1 MGSACGQQSPFGVS
15 DIRFVL
21 ESALSGHNDKA
32 HTSWHWWLGRLN
44 FLDRLIARFTLEFLL
59 EHCILVPPSP
69 NGRFS
74 DSDLTS
80 GFNTPMDSITSLVS
94 TPGPASMEPRPDS
107 VEDGMEP
114 GPQEQNMELNV
125 LDLTLKEEES
135 SNAVNSLVENNLL
148 FQVWYFAAKAT
159 HITHNKLGKVARRVI
174 IRVARV
180 LKDQPSSLEIVHD
193 VVERCHRTQAEGLL
207 DRVLRA
213 REKPHE
219 SSKQKQENGDGKK
232 AEDVD
237 VTPTEPR
244 RRILTVED
252 PIFLQ
257 NVESSL
263 RISTAR
269 HLSPPPSAEET
280 AKQEQKAKENE
291 FVASDDSF
299 RSAASDFDF
308 ETARDRGRKESG
320 ELLEASSSTSNSH
333 DSRTDDGPSSKSS
346 SSNGLSNVASGGS
359 ETWKG
364 RWGKERRGKRE
375 KREGKGEEGGERR
388 EGRGEE
394 GGEKRRRCVHVA
406 QHDTR
411 MGPM

>member
-1 MGSACGQQSPFGVS
+1 M
-15 DIRFVL
+15 
-21 ESALSGHNDKA
+21 
-32 HTSWHWWLGRLN
+32 N
-44 FLDRLIARFTLEFLL
+44 FLDRLIARFTLEFLI

-80 GFNTPMDSITSLVS
+80 GLTTPMDSITSLVS
-94 TPGPASMEPRPDS
+94 NPGPASMELRPDS

-114 GPQEQNMELNV
+114 GPQEQNFESNV
-125 LDLTLKEEES
+125 LDLIPKEEDS
-135 SNAVNSLVENNLL
+135 SNAVNPLVENNLL

-193 VVERCHRTQAEGLL
+193 VVEKCHRTQAEGLL

-219 SSKQKQENGDGKK
+219 SSKQKRETGDGNKSQK
-232 AEDVD
+232 EED

-244 RRILTVED
+244 RRILAVED
-252 PIFLQ
+252 TSFLQ
-257 NVESSL
+257 DVENSL

-269 HLSPPPSAEET
+269 HLPPPPPPSAEET
-280 AKQEQKAKENE
+280 PKEQKCKENE
-291 FVASDDSF
+291 SVASDDSF
-299 RSAASDFDF
+299 RSAASDFDL
-308 ETARDRGRKESG
+308 ESARDRVRKESG

-333 DSRTDDGPSSKSS
+333 DSRTDDGLPSK
-346 SSNGLSNVASGGS
+346 SNGLSNVASGGN
-359 ETWKG
+359 ETWRG
-364 RWGKERRGKRE
+364 RWGER
-375 KREGKGEEGGERR
+375 
-388 EGRGEE
+388 
-394 GGEKRRRCVHVA
+394 
-406 QHDTR
+406 
-411 MGPM
+411 